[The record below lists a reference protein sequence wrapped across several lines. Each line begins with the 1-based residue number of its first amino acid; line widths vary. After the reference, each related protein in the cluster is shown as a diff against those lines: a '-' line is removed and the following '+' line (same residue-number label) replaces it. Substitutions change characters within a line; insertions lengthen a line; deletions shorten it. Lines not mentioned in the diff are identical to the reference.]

1 MSDQSD
7 PNSVNDSQS
16 PQADAGFGAGMSGK
30 LTRLRTEQES
40 LTQEWN
46 KLQEKVKRLSQ
57 DLAIESGAAR
67 KFQLEQELAEAKA
80 QKASVERE
88 LEAVEDAIVRETNLR
103 PFDSNPSM
111 RTAAA
116 VSSEPPIVQSPRQT
130 TVSAQFVQL
139 SVELLQEFDELQRDL
154 HGHVR
159 GYIRFLEIVD
169 RCDDIR
175 ELPDAT
181 PWKRIYEEKLL
192 KFPSLDHLDACM
204 YRDFAEPIENA
215 KAALEAAK
223 KRARARARKN
233 TSGSDQAFNDQIDS
247 LRENAVSI
255 ANGCRERATQELSQ
269 VEGVFRSILQ
279 IRTQPAIPRSEQSVR
294 RPESVARLPLAVSMN
309 TRR

>member
-1 MSDQSD
+1 MNDPSD
-7 PNSVNDSQS
+7 PNRMNDFQS
-16 PQADAGFGAGMSGK
+16 LQADAGFGVGTSGK

-67 KFQLEQELAEAKA
+67 KFQLEQELAEAKT

-88 LEAVEDAIVRETNLR
+88 LEAVEDAIARETNLR
-103 PFDSNPSM
+103 AFDSNPSV
-111 RTAAA
+111 RTAAP
-116 VSSEPPIVQSPRQT
+116 VQGEPPIVQPPSRT
-130 TVSAQFVQL
+130 AVSAQFVQL

-175 ELPDAT
+175 ELPETT
-181 PWKRIYEEKLL
+181 PWKRIYEDKLL
-192 KFPSLDHLDACM
+192 NFPSLDHLDACM
-204 YRDFAEPIENA
+204 YRDFARPIENA
-215 KAALEAAK
+215 KAALEEAK

-233 TSGSDQAFNDQIDS
+233 ASGPDQTFNDQIDS

-294 RPESVARLPLAVSMN
+294 RPEGVARVPLAVSVN

>member
-7 PNSVNDSQS
+7 PISANEFQS
-16 PQADAGFGAGMSGK
+16 PQADVGFGAGTSGK

-88 LEAVEDAIVRETNLR
+88 LEAVEEAIAREASVR
-103 PFDSNPSM
+103 PFDSNPSV
-111 RTAAA
+111 RTAA
-116 VSSEPPIVQSPRQT
+116 PPPGEQPIMQPPSRMAA
-130 TVSAQFVQL
+130 SAQFVQL

-175 ELPDAT
+175 ELPESTA
-181 PWKRIYEEKLL
+181 WKRIYEDKLL
-192 KFPSLDHLDACM
+192 NFPSLDHLDACM
-204 YRDFAEPIENA
+204 YRDFAEPIANA
-215 KAALEAAK
+215 KAALEEAK

-233 TSGSDQAFNDQIDS
+233 ASGADQAFNDQIDS

-279 IRTQPAIPRSEQSVR
+279 IRTQPAVPRSEQSHR
-294 RPESVARLPLAVSMN
+294 RPEGVARMPLAISMN

>member
-16 PQADAGFGAGMSGK
+16 PQTDAGFGAGMSGK

-88 LEAVEDAIVRETNLR
+88 LEAVEDAIARETNLR
-103 PFDSNPSM
+103 PFDSNPSV
-111 RTAAA
+111 RTAAT
-116 VSSEPPIVQSPRQT
+116 VSGEQPIVQPPSQT
-130 TVSAQFVQL
+130 TASAQFVQL
-139 SVELLQEFDELQRDL
+139 SVELLQEFDQLQRDL

-159 GYIRFLEIVD
+159 GYIRFLEIID

-175 ELPDAT
+175 ELPDTT
-181 PWKRIYEEKLL
+181 PWKRIYEDKLL
-192 KFPSLDHLDACM
+192 QFPSLDRLDACM
-204 YRDFAEPIENA
+204 YTDFAEPIAKA
-215 KAALEAAK
+215 KAALEEAK
-223 KRARARARKN
+223 KRARTRTRKN
-233 TSGSDQAFNDQIDS
+233 TNGPNQPFNNQIDS

-255 ANGCRERATQELSQ
+255 ANACRDRATQELSR
-269 VEGVFRSILQ
+269 VEGVFQSILQ
-279 IRTQPAIPRSEQSVR
+279 IRTPPAIPRSEQSTR
-294 RPESVARLPLAVSMN
+294 HKEDIGRMTLALSMN

>member
-1 MSDQSD
+1 MNNQFD
-7 PNSVNDSQS
+7 PISANDFHS
-16 PQADAGFGAGMSGK
+16 PQADVGFGAGGSGK

-46 KLQEKVKRLSQ
+46 KLQEKVRRLSQ

-67 KFQLEQELAEAKA
+67 KFQLEQELADVKA

-88 LEAVEDAIVRETNLR
+88 LEAVEAEIAHETSLR
-103 PFDSNPSM
+103 PFDSNPSV
-111 RTAAA
+111 RIAAPPPA
-116 VSSEPPIVQSPRQT
+116 GQPIVQPSSRAT
-130 TVSAQFVQL
+130 ASAQFVQL

-175 ELPDAT
+175 ELPET
-181 PWKRIYEEKLL
+181 TSWKRIHEDKLL
-192 KFPSLDHLDACM
+192 NFPSLDHLDACM
-204 YRDFAEPIENA
+204 YRDFTEPITKA
-215 KAALEAAK
+215 KAALEEAK

-233 TSGSDQAFNDQIDS
+233 ASGPDPAFNDQIDS

-279 IRTQPAIPRSEQSVR
+279 IQARPPIPRSEQSVR
-294 RPESVARLPLAVSMN
+294 RPEGVRQAPLASSMN

>member
-7 PNSVNDSQS
+7 PIRANEFQF
-16 PQADAGFGAGMSGK
+16 PQTNAGFGAGASGK

-88 LEAVEDAIVRETNLR
+88 LEAVEDAIAREATLR
-103 PFDSNPSM
+103 ASDSNPSVRAAAPVQGEQPIM
-111 RTAAA
+111 QPPSRTA
-116 VSSEPPIVQSPRQT
+116 
-130 TVSAQFVQL
+130 VSAQFVQL
-139 SVELLQEFDELQRDL
+139 SVDLLQEFDELQRDL

-159 GYIRFLEIVD
+159 GYICFLEIVD

-175 ELPDAT
+175 ELPETT
-181 PWKRIYEEKLL
+181 PWKRIYEDKLL
-192 KFPSLDHLDACM
+192 NFPSLDHLDACM
-204 YRDFAEPIENA
+204 YRDFAGPIENA
-215 KAALEAAK
+215 KAALEEAK
-223 KRARARARKN
+223 KRARARARKSA
-233 TSGSDQAFNDQIDS
+233 SGPDQTFNDQIDS

-255 ANGCRERATQELSQ
+255 ANGCRDRATQELSQ

-279 IRTQPAIPRSEQSVR
+279 IRTPPAIPRSEQSVR
-294 RPESVARLPLAVSMN
+294 RPEGVARVPLAVSMN